1 MGMWRLYAVVA
12 GVLTDAPAGVLTSMV
27 SGIQIGM
34 VSGMVSGKRR
44 LGCQAEE

>member
-34 VSGMVSGKRR
+34 VSGKRR